1 MEIIKVIIIG
11 IITSITVV
19 VLKNVKPELSV
30 LASIAGGMIILILIV
45 NNLSSIISNF
55 VGIVV
60 KTNVNMDLFTNVLKI
75 VGIGYITE
83 FGANVC
89 NDTGNSAIAEKVLLA
104 GKVIIL
110 CFALPIVNSMLNV
123 IMGLIQWKNFG

>member
-1 MEIIKVIIIG
+1 MEILKVIIIG

-55 VGIVV
+55 VGIVI
-60 KTNVNMDLFTNVLKI
+60 KTNVNMNLFTNVLKI

-123 IMGLIQWKNFG
+123 IMGLIQ